1 MRLLLLEDDLQLG
14 KALQESLQKTEFNVI
29 WVRLIE
35 DARQQLSQLDY
46 AIALLDIA
54 LPDGD
59 GLDLLGWIRKQ
70 SMQLPV
76 IMLTARIGV
85 DDRVNGLNAGAD
97 DYLPKPF
104 AIPELIA
111 RIRAACRRSSGFFQS
126 VWRIGDLS
134 VEPSKR
140 KATAANVEL
149 DLSQREFDLLVQLAR
164 NAGQCVTRQA
174 LEQAIYLR
182 PNDIESNFLE
192 VHIHNLRKKIG
203 SQRIKT
209 IRGIGYLLLEERL

>member
-14 KALQESLQKTEFNVI
+14 KALQESLQKTEFSVV
-29 WVRLIE
+29 WVRFIE
-35 DARQQLSQLDY
+35 DARQQLSEVEY
-46 AIALLDIA
+46 SIALLDIA

-59 GLDLLGWIRKQ
+59 GLDLLAWIREQ
-70 SMQLPV
+70 NMQLPV

-111 RIRAACRRSSGFFQS
+111 RIRAASRRSSGFSQS
-126 VWRIGDLS
+126 VWRIGDLAI
-134 VEPSKR
+134 EPSKR
-140 KATAANVEL
+140 RATIANSEL
-149 DLSQREFDLLVQLAR
+149 ELSQREFDLLVHLAR
-164 NAGQCVTRQA
+164 NAGQCMTRQT

-182 PNDIESNFLE
+182 PNDLESNALE
-192 VHIHNLRKKIG
+192 VHIHNLRKKLG
-203 SQRIKT
+203 AQRIKT
-209 IRGIGYLLLEERL
+209 IRGIGYLLLEESL